1 MWCNLEPR
9 SASVGKERTV
19 QSIKL
24 SITVKANLEKKYPAA
39 ARARLDATVAAWIKA
54 DGARGIRTVHLAI
67 DDAADMKPYHVPAL
81 KGTATADKIK
91 KTLDALVATLSPD
104 YIVLFGAGDIVPHFS
119 VQNPSRSKED
129 DDPSVP
135 TDNPYAC
142 SAKFDRKKVKSYLV
156 PDRVLG
162 RIPDVPGDPDPSWL
176 ERYLTQA
183 RGWKPKPGSAY
194 KKGFYVCTATWR
206 QAGES
211 CVETLK
217 VKKSDLLI
225 VPPVGRTSARVKT
238 QQRGLRHM
246 IKCHG
251 MDFDSTFYGE
261 DTNEKA
267 KDLFPEALRS
277 PDLKGHAKK
286 GAVIGAMCCYG
297 AGLFDPSNKRAVHAG
312 EPPISSQY
320 LRLGAHGFL
329 GSSTIAWVG
338 FEEMMCA
345 DWIVTSFLKGAT
357 GGASLGRAALE
368 AKQDF
373 LRWIQQQGATP
384 DAADKKTLI
393 QFMLL
398 GDPSIHPVVDTASPA
413 GPKPAGRTTA
423 HRTAAIA
430 AAAVPRQMRRVAR
443 HQLGTLLRS
452 DLPVWKT
459 SRSTPSKQAA
469 AAAQALIASVPD
481 GAPRTRPSRWTE
493 QIVHAA
499 PAGAPPLAPTR
510 VAAALRRPARGVA
523 AAPRVATGKTYQYYW
538 MTRHKDGGVRRI
550 SLVTVETDEAGQVI
564 SRRVVVSS

>member
-1 MWCNLEPR
+1 M
-9 SASVGKERTV
+9 

-39 ARARLDATVAAWIKA
+39 ARARLDATVAAWIKF
-54 DGARGIRTVHLAI
+54 DGARGIRTVHVAI
-67 DDAADMKPYHVPAL
+67 DDAANMKPYQVPAL
-81 KGTATADKIK
+81 KGAATADKIK
-91 KTLDALVATLSPD
+91 KTLDALVAKLSPD
-104 YIVLFGAGDIVPHFS
+104 YIVLFGSGDIVPHFS
-119 VQNPSRSKED
+119 VKNPSHSKDD

-142 SAKFDRKKVKSYLV
+142 SAAFDRKKVKSYLV

-162 RIPDVPGDPDPSWL
+162 RSPDVPGDPDPSWF

-183 RGWKPKPGSAY
+183 RRWKPKRASAY

-206 QAGES
+206 KAGED
-211 CVETLK
+211 CVDTLK

-225 VPPVGRTSARVKT
+225 VPPAGRTSTRLKA

-251 MDFDSTFYGE
+251 VDFDSAFYGE
-261 DTNEKA
+261 STDRKA
-267 KDLFPEALRS
+267 KGDDKFPAALRS
-277 PDLKGHAKK
+277 PDLQGRAKK

-297 AGLFDPSNKRAVHAG
+297 AGLFDPANPRAVNAG
-312 EPPISSQY
+312 EPPIASQY
-320 LRLGAHGFL
+320 LKLGAHGFL

-338 FEEMMCA
+338 DGEMMCA

-398 GDPSIHPVVDTASPA
+398 GDPSIHPVADAAAPA
-413 GPKPAGRTTA
+413 RPKPAGLGA
-423 HRTAAIA
+423 APRTAAIA
-430 AAAVPRQMRRVAR
+430 AAAVPRQLRRVAR
-443 HQLGTLLRS
+443 HQLGALLRS
-452 DLPVWKT
+452 DLPVWKAST
-459 SRSTPSKQAA
+459 STPPKQAVDA
-469 AAAQALIASVPD
+469 ARALMASVPD
-481 GAPRTRPSRWTE
+481 GGQRTKPSRWTE
-493 QIVHAA
+493 QTVHAT
-499 PAGAPPLAPTR
+499 PAGVPALTPTP
-510 VAAALRRPARGVA
+510 VAAALRRPARRA
-523 AAPRVATGKTYQYYW
+523 AAATRVATGKTYQYYW
-538 MTRHKDGGVRRI
+538 TTRHKGGGVRRI
-550 SLVTVETDEAGQVI
+550 ALVTVETDAAGQVI

>member
-1 MWCNLEPR
+1 
-9 SASVGKERTV
+9 V

-24 SITVKANLEKKYPAA
+24 SVTVKANLEKKYPAA
-39 ARARLDATVAAWIKA
+39 ARARVDAAVTAWIRA
-54 DGARGIRTVHLAI
+54 DAARGIRTVHLAL
-67 DDAADMKPYHVPAL
+67 DDAADMRPYQVPAIR
-81 KGTATADKIK
+81 GTATAVKIK
-91 KTLDALVATLSPD
+91 KTLDALVAKLSPD
-104 YIVLFGAGDIVPHFS
+104 YIVLFGSADIVPHFS
-119 VQNPSRSKED
+119 VKNPSRSKED
-129 DDPSVP
+129 DDPAVP

-142 SAKFDRKKVKSYLV
+142 SAKFDRAKVKSYLV
-156 PDRVLG
+156 PDRVVG
-162 RIPDVPGDPDPSWL
+162 RIPDVPGDPDPSWF

-194 KKGFYVCTATWR
+194 KKGFYVCTATWKK
-206 QAGES
+206 AGES

-225 VPPVGRTSARVKT
+225 VPPIGRASARVKT

-251 MDFDSTFYGE
+251 MERDSTFYGE
-261 DTNEKA
+261 NTDDTVP
-267 KDLFPEALRS
+267 DPFPEALRS
-277 PDLKGHAKK
+277 PDLKGRARK

-297 AGLFDPSNKRAVHAG
+297 AGLFDPSNRRAVHAG

-398 GDPSIHPVVDTASPA
+398 GDPSIHPVIDAAAPA
-413 GPKPAGRTTA
+413 GPRPAGRTTA

-430 AAAVPRQMRRVAR
+430 AAALPRQLRRIAR

-452 DLPVWKT
+452 DLPVWKA
-459 SRSTPSKQAA
+459 SKSTPPKQAA
-469 AAAQALIASVPD
+469 DAARALIASVPD
-481 GAPRTRPSRWTE
+481 GAQRITPSRWAE
-493 QIVHAA
+493 QTVRAT
-499 PAGAPPLAPTR
+499 PAGVPPLAPTR
-510 VAAALRRPARGVA
+510 VAAALRRPARGA
-523 AAPRVATGKTYQYYW
+523 AAPRVAAGKTYQYYW
-538 MTRHKDGGVRRI
+538 MTRQKDGGVRRI
-550 SLVTVETDEAGQVI
+550 SLVTVETDAAGQVI